1 MKKKLITMLLL
12 TSVVFSG
19 CQKTPETTP
28 SDTDESVP
36 DTSVSTTETDRETY
50 ATVIPY
56 EEYLDISIINA
67 TETPNEVYFQ
77 DLRYCRSEDPDYD
90 HRYFHDISRQKIDYI
105 ISYLETTDVPDTFR
119 YSGEKLHSPEE
130 YEGHTYL
137 GSVEIAYHLYDKP
150 GPSRSSAGFKYVAI
164 DIFDEFPEGYR
175 EFIDAINED
184 CGDEPI
190 ILGEPM
196 EWSTELY
203 MRLSGFTDETVN
215 DGTVEDFLKLYP
227 YDVYSLM
234 NKMSKSS
241 GYIEDENGSEK
252 KDYYLFD
259 DDFIM
264 YYWPFFRTLPREI
277 RSVESTDAE
286 YLKFAEDVAE
296 RFGLNKSMVHETQY
310 GDIYIENLD
319 VTVYKTTDK
328 LTFEYEQEE
337 RGTYYLVNK
346 TVYDGGELVKDDIRT
361 FFYSKDGKFI
371 IMLNGSYIESYYGKE
386 LDCMYLMDFATTCG
400 DLIASYG

>member
-90 HRYFHDISRQKIDYI
+90 HRYFRDISRQKIDYI

-164 DIFDEFPEGYR
+164 DIFDEFPEGYQ
-175 EFIDAINED
+175 EFIDTINED
-184 CGDEPI
+184 CGDEQI
-190 ILGEPM
+190 ILNSADREKLGRKAVDEANALLKM
-196 EWSTELY
+196 AGKKAGLTLADECGDF
-203 MRLSGFTDETVN
+203 SGGLVLRRGNIEDN
-215 DGTVEDFLKLYP
+215 CTVELLIDLCR
-227 YDVYSLM
+227 SE
-234 NKMSKSS
+234 MSSK
-241 GYIEDENGSEK
+241 
-252 KDYYLFD
+252 
-259 DDFIM
+259 
-264 YYWPFFRTLPREI
+264 
-277 RSVESTDAE
+277 
-286 YLKFAEDVAE
+286 VAE
-296 RFGLNKSMVHETQY
+296 VLFG
-310 GDIYIENLD
+310 
-319 VTVYKTTDK
+319 
-328 LTFEYEQEE
+328 
-337 RGTYYLVNK
+337 
-346 TVYDGGELVKDDIRT
+346 
-361 FFYSKDGKFI
+361 
-371 IMLNGSYIESYYGKE
+371 
-386 LDCMYLMDFATTCG
+386 
-400 DLIASYG
+400 